1 VGPFHGPGIEPKE
14 LVKRSIGAD
23 RMMRPLAILWQR
35 LVNSRGETCDRCGLT
50 FAALQRALKKLND
63 VLGPLD
69 IEPSLETIAM
79 QEPSFRADPSGSNR
93 IWIAGKP
100 LEEWLGGRAGSS
112 RCCSV
117 CGDAECRTLEVGGTV
132 FEAIPEHLILQA
144 ALIAA
149 AHMLEPTG
157 EAPSPH
163 AVVCSCGTACCAEAL

>member
-1 VGPFHGPGIEPKE
+1 MGPFHGPGDEPKE

-50 FAALQRALKKLND
+50 SAALQRALKKLND

-69 IEPSLETIAM
+69 IEPSLETIEV
-79 QEPSFRADPSGSNR
+79 QEPSFRADPSASNR

-157 EAPSPH
+157 EAPSPDG
-163 AVVCSCGTACCAEAL
+163 VVCSCGTACCAEAL